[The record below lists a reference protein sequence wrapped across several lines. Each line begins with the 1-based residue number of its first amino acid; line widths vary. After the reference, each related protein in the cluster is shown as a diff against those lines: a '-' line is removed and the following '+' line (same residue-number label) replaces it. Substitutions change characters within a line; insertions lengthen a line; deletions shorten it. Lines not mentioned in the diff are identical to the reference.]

1 MRRYARSLL
10 VLTGVAAL
18 SVGAAA
24 AAPVAS
30 QLLGHPPDSRQPT
43 PTPTPTP
50 TVSVS
55 STVPPPAARI
65 VVIGDSLSTGLGT
78 SPDMAWPNLVR
89 NGTSGGKRP
98 LAIVDAAVNGSGYV
112 SQGDGGSTF
121 LSQVDGS
128 VQKTTQMVL
137 VFGSEND
144 MGTDGSVLKEAVSKT
159 LAEISAK
166 APDAKIVVVGPPSYT
181 NAPEPA
187 RLQVRD
193 EDRAAAT
200 EAGAVFVDPIQ
211 EQWIMGHAEELIG
224 PDGDHPSADGQHYLQ
239 ETMEKII
246 LANLP
251 E

>member
-1 MRRYARSLL
+1 
-10 VLTGVAAL
+10 
-18 SVGAAA
+18 
-24 AAPVAS
+24 
-30 QLLGHPPDSRQPT
+30 
-43 PTPTPTP
+43 
-50 TVSVS
+50 
-55 STVPPPAARI
+55 
-65 VVIGDSLSTGLGT
+65 
-78 SPDMAWPNLVR
+78 MAWPNLVR
-89 NGTSGGKRP
+89 NDTSGGKRP

-144 MGTDGSVLKEAVSKT
+144 MGADGSQLKQAVAKT

-166 APDAKIVVVGPPSYT
+166 APGATIVVVGPPSYT
-181 NAPEPA
+181 NTPEPA

-193 EDRAAAT
+193 EDRDAAT

-211 EQWIMGHAEELIG
+211 EQWIMGHAEQLIG

-239 ETMEKII
+239 DAMEKVI

>member
-1 MRRYARSLL
+1 VGLL
-10 VLTGVAAL
+10 
-18 SVGAAA
+18 
-24 AAPVAS
+24 
-30 QLLGHPPDSRQPT
+30 
-43 PTPTPTP
+43 
-50 TVSVS
+50 
-55 STVPPPAARI
+55 
-65 VVIGDSLSTGLGT
+65 
-78 SPDMAWPNLVR
+78 
-89 NGTSGGKRP
+89 
-98 LAIVDAAVNGSGYV
+98 
-112 SQGDGGSTF
+112 
-121 LSQVDGS
+121 
-128 VQKTTQMVL
+128 
-137 VFGSEND
+137 FGSEK
-144 MGTDGSVLKEAVSKT
+144 GWAPGGAQLKEALSNT
-159 LAEISAK
+159 PAEISAK
-166 APDAKIVVVGPPSYT
+166 PPDAKIVVVGPPSYT